1 MRVSTQEL
9 SAQDIEVLPV
19 REALQLNGNHL
30 HNIITT
36 INAAVALPGAGA
48 SSANATQTS
57 VVLLGGG
64 AGSEPDM
71 SDSDY

>member
-19 REALQLNGNHL
+19 REALQVNSFNNL
-30 HNIITT
+30 ITT
-36 INAAVALPGAGA
+36 INAAVAIPQGAGDA
-48 SSANATQTS
+48 SANASQTS

-64 AGSEPDM
+64 AGTGAAGM
-71 SDSDY
+71 SDDY